1 MYPGYQCW
9 TYKLNSNRALSIE
22 SKKDFSV
29 YRARQQIRLV
39 LVGLFVMG
47 RLPEHSL
54 AVIPLSKPCEV
65 IFIYLFINDIYKSL
79 YIRIIFTKK
88 NKLPKISERGSK
100 INKQYKLIKNI
111 KLFGDYSYAIMN
123 KWVLRHPLKP
133 SKLDI
138 FLRVSGS

>member
-1 MYPGYQCW
+1 MRWSQI
-9 TYKLNSNRALSIE
+9 S
-22 SKKDFSV
+22 DFT
-29 YRARQQIRLV
+29 
-39 LVGLFVMG
+39 GL
-47 RLPEHSL
+47 
-54 AVIPLSKPCEV
+54 
-65 IFIYLFINDIYKSL
+65 FIYLFINGIYKSL
-79 YIRIIFTKK
+79 YIRNIFTKK
-88 NKLPKISERGSK
+88 NKFPKISERGTK